1 MSTNNINKKVLYL
14 RWRPQLFKEVIGQE
28 HVTTTL
34 KNAIATKSWSHAY
47 LFSGPRGV
55 GKTSTARILAKS
67 LNCKNPIE
75 GEPCENCFNCKSVIT
90 GNMIDLIEIDAA
102 SHRKIED
109 YNSRNEKS
117 I

>member
-1 MSTNNINKKVLYL
+1 MSYTVLS
-14 RWRPQLFKEVIGQE
+14 RKWRPKTFEDVVGQS
-28 HVTTTL
+28 H
-34 KNAIATKSWSHAY
+34 ITKILQNSINQNKTSHAY

-109 YNSRNEKS
+109 IRDLKDSF
-117 I
+117 